1 MRSTG
6 KLILVLFL
14 LASLFAAPRIASADS
29 QTFNTLFFWPA
40 TGKNTYLMLQDT
52 TTLHQLQFDV
62 GSYFSYGYRPLD
74 LRIGTGNVQSVVKHT
89 MVMDFVAAMGAMEW
103 MQFGLDV
110 PVVLV
115 NWQRSPTAPAG
126 TSFSNFFDLSD
137 IRFEMKARVLDA
149 CKKHVG
155 LAFVPFITFP
165 TGKDSHYVGDPGITG
180 GMKIAL
186 DWRIIRNLGLG
197 FNVGYQGGRKVR
209 IANLDWQHRLLLG
222 LGMFGSFR
230 NGLDVFGEI
239 NTIAAFNKLFHDRD
253 MNPTELMVG
262 VRYDVGKSGVSIKGG
277 AGTCLVCG
285 VKGSRVRAVV
295 GATWRYNPPK
305 MQKLDADVGPLCQL
319 TYAGLT
325 KSELYRL
332 KATCPDPAQ
341 WQAGV
346 HDDACPKYYE
356 MQDLADLILRCPAR
370 PEDWRK
376 GVHDEACPKVF
387 ELKDNYSPED
397 VRNIVA
403 LAVAKMSLICPEN
416 TADWNPQIHDQAC
429 PKYYDLEESR
439 ELAKAC
445 PPPDAWREGVD
456 DARCP
461 KYYTLHE
468 AYGDVDWGEVGR
480 LRQMDLDRYGAAISG
495 GQIRTIKPI
504 YFDFALATIKPEFY
518 STIDGVVGVINSQ
531 RWIGVVRV
539 AGNTDS
545 VGSYEANQ
553 KLSMRRAQAVIDY
566 MREHGVRPD
575 VQLIPVAY
583 ADTRPAASNDTEQG
597 RALNR
602 RVIFTVSGRQGPGY
616 VPPPRAAAPAPAPQ
630 PVSAPPPAPA
640 PQPVAAPPPPAPAPA
655 PAPAEEFAPDALPSR
670 WGD

>member
-1 MRSTG
+1 MRSVA
-6 KLILVLFL
+6 KLILALLVLV
-14 LASLFAAPRIASADS
+14 SLFAAPAPVRADS
-29 QTFNTLFFWPA
+29 QTFNDLFFWPA

-74 LRIGTGNVQSVVKHT
+74 LRIGTGNVQSVIKHT
-89 MVMDFVAAMGAMEW
+89 MVMDFVAAMGATEW

-110 PVVLV
+110 PVVFV

-126 TSFSNFFDLSD
+126 TSFSNFVDLSD
-137 IRFEMKARVLDA
+137 IRFEGKARVIDS
-149 CKKHVG
+149 CKKHIG

-180 GMKIAL
+180 GLKIAL
-186 DWRIIRNLGLG
+186 DGRINRYLGLT
-197 FNVGYQGGRKVR
+197 FNVGYQGGKKVV

-222 LGMFGSFR
+222 LGMFGSFK

-239 NTIAAFNKLFHDRD
+239 NTIAAFNKLFNDRD
-253 MNPTELMVG
+253 MNPTEIMVG
-262 VRYDVGKSGVSIKGG
+262 ARYDVGKSGVTIKGG

-305 MQKLDADVGPLCQL
+305 MQQRDAQAGPLC
-319 TYAGLT
+319 TFKYSGLT

-332 KATCPDPAQ
+332 KATCPDPSQ
-341 WQAGV
+341 WKAGV
-346 HDDACPKYYE
+346 HDDVCPKYYE
-356 MQDLADLILRCPAR
+356 MQDLADLILRCPAKA
-370 PEDWRK
+370 EDWRK
-376 GVHDEACPKVF
+376 GIHDDACPKVF
-387 ELKDNYSPED
+387 NLSDNYAPDE

-403 LAVAKMSLICPEN
+403 LAVAKMSLICPERTEN
-416 TADWNPQIHDQAC
+416 WNPQIHDQAC

-439 ELAKAC
+439 ELAKKC
-445 PPPDAWREGVD
+445 PPPDQWKEGAD

-480 LRQMDLDRYGAAISG
+480 LRQMDLDRYGAAIAG
-495 GQIRTIKPI
+495 GQIRTLRPI
-504 YFDFALATIKPEFY
+504 YFDFGLANIRPEFY
-518 STIDGVVGVINSQ
+518 STIDGVVGVINNQ
-531 RWIGVVRV
+531 PWIGIVRV
-539 AGNTDS
+539 AGNTDNI
-545 VGSYEANQ
+545 GSATANER
-553 KLSMRRAQAVIDY
+553 LSMRRAQAVIEY
-566 MREHGVRPD
+566 MRSHGVRPD
-575 VQLIPVAY
+575 VQLVPVAY

-602 RVIFTVSGRQGPGY
+602 RVIFTVSGRQGPSY
-616 VPPPRAAAPAPAPQ
+616 VPPPPTRAA
-630 PVSAPPPAPA
+630 APPPAPV
-640 PQPVAAPPPPAPAPA
+640 PQPVAAPPPVPAPQPVVAPAPA
-655 PAPAEEFAPDALPSR
+655 PAPQEEFKPDSLPSR